1 MRAVSGIL
9 AAAMV
14 VGSVGAMAQTVTSPS
29 PEKETTKVRRA
40 YQCDVAGACSQHT
53 LYLAN
58 VSQQNDANE
67 ILVALRNILD
77 PSTKVY
83 LVAGQNAIVIYT
95 DAEQVAVAR
104 KIIAELD
111 RPKKS
116 YRLLF
121 TFTELEGTRRVGT
134 QHAAIAV
141 VSGQRATMKQ
151 GSKIPVVTGSLT
163 AASTGTQ
170 TQMTYLDVG
179 MNFDVTLTEV
189 AGGGSLKSKIEQSGV
204 AEEKSAVGQQDPIIR
219 QTVIDGVSML
229 TLDKPLMLGS
239 LDVPGSTRHF
249 DVEVMLE
256 LVK

>member
-1 MRAVSGIL
+1 MAVML
-9 AAAMV
+9 VM
-14 VGSVGAMAQTVTSPS
+14 GSAGAMAQTATAPAA
-29 PEKETTKVRRA
+29 EKEPAKARRA
-40 YQCDVAGACSQHT
+40 YQCEVASSCSQHT
-53 LYLAN
+53 LYLTN

-77 PSTKVY
+77 PSTKVF
-83 LVAGQNAIVIYT
+83 LVAGQNAIVIYA
-95 DAEQVAVAR
+95 DAEQVAAAR
-104 KIIAELD
+104 KIVAQLV

-121 TFTELEGTRRVGT
+121 TFTELDGTRRVGT

-141 VSGQRATMKQ
+141 RDGQRATMKQ

-219 QTVIDGVSML
+219 QTVIDGVSLL

-239 LDVPGSTRHF
+239 LDVPGTTRHF